1 MNNGRRRWRRLWAD
15 ESATSDVEYILLV
28 GFVVLPLCYFVPWAV
43 ISVNAHVFDR
53 INIVVNLPFP

>member
-1 MNNGRRRWRRLWAD
+1 LWAD
-15 ESATSDVEYILLV
+15 EGATSDVEYILLV